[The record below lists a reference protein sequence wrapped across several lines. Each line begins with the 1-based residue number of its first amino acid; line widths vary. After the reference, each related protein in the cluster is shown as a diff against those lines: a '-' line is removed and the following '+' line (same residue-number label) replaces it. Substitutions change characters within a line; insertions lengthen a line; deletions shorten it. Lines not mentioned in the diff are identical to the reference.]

1 MRLYYV
7 VLLVAAVV
15 LVKVQRS
22 TSFQLTSADYP
33 SVIIR
38 SFVDHQS
45 GGAPK
50 RLLRRYDEDIEE
62 RAIAGGTISG
72 LTTKLKGSV
81 SNLTKKF
88 VDMNKYETQ
97 MVTKF
102 NLGGV
107 EDTLTKVGLNQLTD
121 QVKVLNSLN
130 SKNIIKKVSVIGTLT
145 ARYGDDSLAKALL
158 TAEKQATDPAW
169 ALQIQTLRENQMTR
183 WLKGGNSVDDIF
195 KLLKIR
201 DDGYAI
207 LKSRKLEILDD
218 YVKYVNTKSSDQTSL
233 LNTLMKGFGGE
244 EKLWALLQT
253 AKIHGSTME
262 KAKLMETSLMSKWL
276 SEGQLPANV
285 YQWQKLY
292 KNVNDAFTA
301 DNLNKFTKY
310 VDDFNLKDPSN
321 KQSALTLY
329 TNSFG
334 DAAVAKKLVSAMGK
348 PATESVA
355 KKLQTQQLEGWINS
369 KKSVDDMFRTL
380 NIDTEMGVASWQL
393 DVLDKFITRKSG
405 EQSVIKTLTET
416 FGSNSNFATI
426 LERASKSTEISALQK
441 KQFAALVDDRNIRPE
456 NFMSAVFG
464 KVPTSATEEQK
475 TIAAKFDAFY
485 RSLTSV

>member
-1 MRLYYV
+1 MHLYPV

-15 LVKVQRS
+15 LNGV
-22 TSFQLTSADYP
+22 
-33 SVIIR
+33 
-38 SFVDHQS
+38 
-45 GGAPK
+45 APK

-88 VDMNKYETQ
+88 VDMNKYEAQ

-102 NLGGV
+102 NLGRV
-107 EDTLTKVGLNQLTD
+107 EDTLTIVGLNQLTA
-121 QVKVLNSLN
+121 KVEQLN

-158 TAEKQATDPAW
+158 TAEKQATDTAL
-169 ALQIQTLRENQMTR
+169 ALQIQILRENQMTR
-183 WLKGGNSVDDIF
+183 WLKGGNSADDIF
-195 KLLKIR
+195 KLLKVR

-218 YVKYVNTKSSDQTSL
+218 YVKFVNTKSSDQTSL

-253 AKIHGSTME
+253 AKMHDSTME

-285 YQWQKLY
+285 YQWRKLY
-292 KNVNDAFTA
+292 DNVNDAFTA

-310 VDDFNLKDPSN
+310 VDDFNLKDPRN

-334 DAAVAKKLVSAMGK
+334 DADVAKKLVSAVGK
-348 PATESVA
+348 RDTRSVA
-355 KKLQTQQLEGWINS
+355 KKLQTQQLEGWITS
-369 KKSVDDMFRTL
+369 GKSVDEMFTTL
-380 NIDTEMGVASWQL
+380 KIDIKKGVTSWQL
-393 DVLDKFITRKSG
+393 DVLEKFIMRKNG
-405 EQSVIKTLTET
+405 EQNVIKILTEK
-416 FGSNSNFATI
+416 FGGNSNLATI
-426 LERASKSTEISALQK
+426 VERASSPTKTSALQK
-441 KQFAALVDDRNIRPE
+441 KQFAALVDKNIRPE

-464 KVPTSATEEQK
+464 KVPASATNEQK
-475 TIAAKFDAFY
+475 TIAAKFQAFY
-485 RSLTSV
+485 SSL